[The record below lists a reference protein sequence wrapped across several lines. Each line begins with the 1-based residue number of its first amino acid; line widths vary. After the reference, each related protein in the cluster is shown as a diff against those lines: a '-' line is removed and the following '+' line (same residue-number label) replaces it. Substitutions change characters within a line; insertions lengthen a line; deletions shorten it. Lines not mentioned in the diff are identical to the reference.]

1 MTGKTVRVRF
11 APSPTGSL
19 HVGNARTAL
28 INWLYARHH
37 GGEMLLR
44 MDDTDAERSTK
55 EYELGII
62 EDLKWFGLDWDDFAR
77 QSTRQDRYDAATE
90 RLKASGRLYPCY
102 ETQDELDLKRKIL
115 LGQGKPP
122 VYDRAALAL
131 SAEEQAALVQQGRT
145 PHWRFRLLDEPVE
158 WDDLGRGHVRFEPGH
173 LSDPVLVREDGRPL
187 YTLSSV
193 VDDGEM
199 FITHVM
205 RGEDHVVNTAVQVQ
219 LFQALGYDVPEFAHM
234 PLMVGADGKAL
245 SKRIGSLGLAEI
257 RAEGT
262 EAVALAAYLAHLG
275 TAIAPDGSESMGD
288 LARNFDI
295 SGFGRAGPR
304 YDPAE
309 LDTLNAKVI
318 HHMSFD
324 MVKDRLAE
332 AGLAEADE
340 VFWNAIH
347 GNIARVSDAAYW
359 WQVCNGEVDP
369 AIEDEDRD
377 FLAQA
382 AEALPEAPYD
392 ETTWKAWTGTLKD
405 STGRKG
411 KQLFLPLR
419 RALTGRDNG
428 PELRDLLPL
437 IGKDR
442 ADRRLRG

>member
-28 INWLYARHH
+28 LNWLFARHH

-55 EYELGII
+55 EYEQGII
-62 EDLKWFGLDWDDFAR
+62 RDLQWFGLDWDDFAR

-102 ETQDELDLKRKIL
+102 ETQEELDLKRKIL

-131 SAEEQAALVQQGRT
+131 SPEEQAALVQQGRP
-145 PHWRFRLLDEPVE
+145 PHWRFRLLDEPVS
-158 WDDLGRGHVRFEPGH
+158 WDDLGRGHVHFEPGH

-219 LFQALGYDVPEFAHM
+219 LFQALGFDVPTFAHL
-234 PLMVGADGKAL
+234 PLMVGADGRAL
-245 SKRIGSLGLAEI
+245 SKRIGSLGLSEI

-275 TAIAPDGSESMGD
+275 TATAPDGSESMAD

-318 HHMSFD
+318 HHMSFE

-332 AGLAEADE
+332 AGLADADAA
-340 VFWNAIH
+340 FWNAIH
-347 GNIARVSDAAYW
+347 GNIAKVSDAAYW
-359 WQVCNGEVDP
+359 WQVCNGEIEP
-369 AIEDEDRD
+369 ANEAEDRG
-377 FLAQA
+377 FLVQA
-382 AEALPEAPYD
+382 ADALPLEPYD
-392 ETTWKAWTGTLKD
+392 ETTWKTWTGALKD
-405 STGRKG
+405 ATGRKG

-419 RALTGRDNG
+419 RALTGRDTG

-437 IGKDR
+437 IGRDR
-442 ADRRLRG
+442 AEKRLRD